1 MYKLVIPTAGLGS
14 RIGPYT
20 KFKNKAL
27 VSVGDEPAIA
37 RVIDQF
43 PNAEEVIVLLG
54 YEGDSVKD
62 ALELIFPD
70 KNLRFIDVNPYQGEG
85 SGLGVTL
92 NHARDYLQCPF
103 IFTPNDTIITDLNFS
118 EPAVTENWLVYYEK
132 SADDGYRVD
141 DYRTI
146 SIKNG
151 LVSKIHNKGDGT
163 GHIYTGLCGIHDFNE
178 FWVAMK
184 ADIALSV
191 GEVVGLSALDDVK
204 AIESK
209 EWFDCG
215 NLQSLRKTKKN
226 FAAKDHEIL
235 EKEDEAI
242 WFVKD
247 RVIKFSKSQSFISDR
262 IERLNF
268 LPKKMLP
275 NVLERKKHCYS
286 YEKVDGEVFTNVLNS
301 SLVKTLLDC
310 MQKNVWSNCSGSL
323 DQSILKE
330 FYEIKTKERVN
341 LYHGKYEFLDRE
353 IVVNDVKTPV
363 FQKLLDNYDWD
374 SINAKA
380 LPGGFHGDFH
390 NENILVNEGKFKL
403 LDWRQNFGSQNYS
416 VGDVYYDLA
425 KFMHGLIVSHPIVN
439 KELFEVNW
447 LTETKVEINIHNS
460 LRLSLGKRA
469 FEVWLVENGYD
480 VDHVNVMAALIFANI
495 AALHEQPYG
504 EFLYLLSRYLLANGE
519 L

>member
-43 PNAEEVIVLLG
+43 PNAEEIIVLLG
-54 YEGDSVKD
+54 YEGDSVRD

-70 KNLRFIDVNPYQGEG
+70 KNLRFIEVSPYEGEG

-92 NHARDYLQCPF
+92 NHAKEYLQCPF
-103 IFTPNDTIITDLNFS
+103 IFTPNDTIVTDLKFT
-118 EPAVTENWLVYYEK
+118 ETDVTENWLVYYEK
-132 SADDGYRVD
+132 HRDDGYRVD

-146 SIKNG
+146 SIMNG

-163 GHIYTGLCGIHDFNE
+163 DHIYTGLCGIYDFNV
-178 FWVAMK
+178 FWSAME

-204 AIESK
+204 VIESK
-209 EWFDCG
+209 GWFDCG
-215 NLQSLRKTKKN
+215 NLHSLRNTKRN
-226 FAAKDHEIL
+226 FAAIEHEIL

-262 IERLNF
+262 IKRLNF

-275 NVLERKKHCYS
+275 NILEQKNHCYS
-286 YEKVDGEVFTNVLNS
+286 YKKVNGEVFTKVLNG
-301 SLVKTLLDC
+301 SLVKNLLDC

-323 DQSILKE
+323 DKSILKE
-330 FYEIKTKERVN
+330 FYEIKTKQRVN
-341 LYHGKYEFLDRE
+341 SYHSKYEFLDRE
-353 IVVNDVKTPV
+353 IEINGVKTPV
-363 FQKLLDNYDWD
+363 FKNFLDAYDWVSLND
-374 SINAKA
+374 KA

-390 NENILVNEGKFKL
+390 NENVLVNDGKFKL
-403 LDWRQNFGSQNYS
+403 LDWRQNFGSENYAL
-416 VGDVYYDLA
+416 GDVYYDLA
-425 KFMHGLIVSHPIVN
+425 KFMHGFIVSHPIVN

-447 LTETKVEINIHNS
+447 LSENKVEINIHSS

-469 FEVWLVENGYD
+469 FEEWLIQNDYD
-480 VDHVNVMAALIFANI
+480 VNHVNVMAALIFANI
-495 AALHEQPYG
+495 ATLHEQPYG
-504 EFLYLLSRYLLANGE
+504 EFLYLLSRYLFANGE